1 MWKYVKKYL
10 VFAVLAGLFM
20 VCEVLMDLL
29 QPELMSRIVDEGVL
43 GIGRGGMSSME
54 LIWNNG
60 FKMIGLVL
68 FGGFCGAASNVFIQM
83 ASQYT
88 GNEIRKDSFKKIM
101 TYSFSQVDRFG
112 TGSLVVRL
120 TNDITQVQ
128 NLVSHFVRGGVRTS
142 MLTFGSI
149 VFMFRLNR
157 TFGMVVLCVSPF
169 IIGWLALCLF
179 KANPLFSKLQA
190 HLDRINAIMQE
201 DVCSHVCGRRADP
214 SDRVF

>member
-128 NLVSHFVRGGVRTS
+128 NLVSHFVRGGCQDFDADLWQYCFYVPSEPDVRYGRS
-142 MLTFGSI
+142 
-149 VFMFRLNR
+149 V
-157 TFGMVVLCVSPF
+157 CVTIYHRMAGTVPF
-169 IIGWLALCLF
+169 
-179 KANPLFSKLQA
+179 
-190 HLDRINAIMQE
+190 
-201 DVCSHVCGRRADP
+201 
-214 SDRVF
+214 